1 MEALRDCES
10 VVITGGNVV
19 ILLNRLRMFGVP
31 ALLQEKNLIAWSA
44 GAMALSD
51 RIVLFHDRMPQGRR
65 DPELLGPG
73 TGLLPGYVFLPDAR
87 RRLRITDSIR
97 TGLYSRR
104 FAPAR
109 CITLDSGAQM
119 LFADGAMQYSELA
132 RLMTQDGE
140 LERLHAA

>member
-87 RRLRITDSIR
+87 LRITDSIR